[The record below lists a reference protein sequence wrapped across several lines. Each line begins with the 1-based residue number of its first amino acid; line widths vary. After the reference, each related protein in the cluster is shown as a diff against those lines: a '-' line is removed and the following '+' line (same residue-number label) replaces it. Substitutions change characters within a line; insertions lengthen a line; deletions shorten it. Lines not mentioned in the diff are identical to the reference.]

1 MKLILKIFNA
11 FYELIAALF
20 KVFIMDGESCK
31 ERDKRIERQIFNDE
45 AETNGL
51 DGWEKDECMKGGM
64 TPEEWAEE
72 NNPDYKE

>member
-31 ERDKRIERQIFNDE
+31 ERDKRIDRKIFEDE
-45 AETNGL
+45 VEANGL
-51 DGWEKDECMKGGM
+51 DEWEKDECMKSGI

-72 NNPDYKE
+72 NDSDYEE